1 MARSIWEHLLF
12 TRDTIQTLDIHDAQ
26 EDLSRVEAEAAGSAE
41 EARQRYDQ
49 LAERHQKLKQAHV
62 RLRQRVDRI
71 ELVAEALFVHLE
83 RTGQL
88 EGGAFAELMQELDA
102 ADGKVDGRAKTRS
115 T

>member
-1 MARSIWEHLLF
+1 MARSIWEHVLF
-12 TRDTIQTLDIHDAQ
+12 SRDTIQSLDIQDAK
-26 EDLSRVEAEAAGSAE
+26 EDLSRVEADAAESAEAA
-41 EARQRYDQ
+41 RKRYDQ

-83 RTGQL
+83 RAGKL
-88 EGGAFAELMQELDA
+88 EAGAFGELMQELDA
-102 ADGKVDGRAKTRS
+102 ADGKVDGRAQKRS